1 MKSGYLS
8 FDPFRTMELQ
18 KVVSGT
24 QLVLLSDQQK
34 VEILRPELNIEK
46 HSSFLFP
53 QPKTK

>member
-1 MKSGYLS
+1 MACKKRL
-8 FDPFRTMELQ
+8 
-18 KVVSGT
+18 SGT

>member
-1 MKSGYLS
+1 MK
-8 FDPFRTMELQ
+8 LQ
-18 KVVSGT
+18 KAVSGT
-24 QLVLLSDQQK
+24 ELILLSDQQK